1 MSAANGK
8 VKQENLTERIR
19 QAIRFL
25 RQGRSQ
31 EAAALLEPLYK
42 RNPDHVEI
50 ALNLGAVYILLKRY
64 DDARALLEKVVQV
77 EPDNAEI
84 WVNLGAARLG
94 ELEKSNEQQQD
105 LAIEAYHQA
114 LAANPD
120 VPNVHYML
128 GLIYRQRQEYLRA
141 IAHFSRALEQDPND
155 KDARNMLDD
164 FEY

>member
-1 MSAANGK
+1 MSAGNGK
-8 VKQENLTERIR
+8 IKMPSFNDSFR
-19 QAIRFL
+19 QAMRL
-25 RQGRSQ
+25 LYQGRIQ
-31 EAAALLEPLYK
+31 EAATLLEPLYK
-42 RNPDHVEI
+42 RDPNNVEV
-50 ALNLGAVYILLKRY
+50 AKNLSAGYILLKRY
-64 DDARALLEKVVQV
+64 DEAQALLEKVVQI

-94 ELEKSNEQQQD
+94 PLEKSSTQQQD

-114 LAANPD
+114 LAVNPD

-128 GLIYRQRQEYLRA
+128 GLIYRQRKEYLRA

>member
-1 MSAANGK
+1 MSGANGK

-64 DDARALLEKVVQV
+64 DEAEVCLEKATQID
-77 EPDNAEI
+77 PNHADI
-84 WVNLGAARLG
+84 WVNLAAARLG
-94 ELEKSNEQQQD
+94 DLEKSSRQQQD
-105 LAIEAYHQA
+105 RAIEAYHQA
-114 LAANPD
+114 LAVKPD
-120 VPNVHYML
+120 VANVHYML
-128 GLIYRQRQEYLRA
+128 GLIYRQRKEYLRA
-141 IAHFSRALEQDPND
+141 IAHFSRALEQNPND
-155 KDARNMLDD
+155 QDARNMLDD